1 MPKNVNKVV
10 RSTESIEGDAVANL
24 ELLLPLVKSQ
34 PRKDWFSQLD
44 TWKTKYPFSYNKAE
58 PGKPLKPQQV
68 VEELDRQCA
77 PIKDKVIITTGVG
90 QHQMWA
96 AQFYRWRYPRSFVTS
111 GGLGT
116 MGFGVPAAIGAKVA
130 CPDKIVIDIDGDASF
145 SMTAMEM
152 QTARQF
158 DIGVK
163 ILILNNDF
171 QGMVKQ
177 WQDLFYEQRYSGTK
191 MQSGFKKGV
200 TRARPV
206 QFDTFS
212 FSHRPGLCQ
221 AGRSHGLQRS
231 PRPHGRGAPA
241 HHERVPRDHR
251 TRDLGSRGGKGRARV
266 PDGSGWTGIE

>member
-1 MPKNVNKVV
+1 MSDWTRSILWPNFCPLTFDFVMLTEFAPAAKAAAAEGRGGILHFEIMPKNVSKVV
-10 RSTESIEGDAVANL
+10 RPTETIEGDVVTNL
-24 ELLLPLVKSQ
+24 ELLLPLVKTQ

-44 TWKTKYPFSYNKAE
+44 SWKTKYPYHYEKAKE
-58 PGKPLKPQQV
+58 GKPLKPQTV
-68 VEELDRQCA
+68 VEELDRQTKD
-77 PIKDKVIITTGVG
+77 IKDKVIIATGVG

-96 AQFYRWRYPRSFVTS
+96 AQFYRWRYPRTFVTS

-145 SMTAMEM
+145 SMTGMEM
-152 QTARQF
+152 MTARQF

-191 MQSGFKKGV
+191 MQSEL
-200 TRARPV
+200 
-206 QFDTFS
+206 D
-212 FSHRPGLCQ
+212 
-221 AGRSHGLQRS
+221 
-231 PRPHGRGAPA
+231 RGAA
-241 HHERVPRDHR
+241 F
-251 TRDLGSRGGKGRARV
+251 
-266 PDGSGWTGIE
+266 